1 MIKSRRTSID
11 PPLVTIRP
19 PFETGVRLQQ
29 GFATCKMGR
38 NDQCAAKNFDHS
50 CPLWVKS
57 RHSDVSERC
66 PLYPQYR
73 TWIGTV
79 VMSALCQKQTFCAA
93 VKISLFDYLV
103 GELLQLRRYVE
114 AERLGGL
121 AVDQQFDFRGSL
133 HWQIFRLFSLEY
145 LGGVS
150 TDKTIRVRYIGTV
163 TDQPARSSKPP
174 ILVDR
179 RHGVL

>member
-57 RHSDVSERC
+57 GHFRVSERC
-66 PLYPQYR
+66 PLYPQKQ
-73 TWIGTV
+73 TLIEPVG
-79 VMSALCQKQTFCAA
+79 MSALCQKHAHA
-93 VKISLFDYLV
+93 VHQKGPSRSPYQHSLQW
-103 GELLQLRRYVE
+103 E
-114 AERLGGL
+114 
-121 AVDQQFDFRGSL
+121 
-133 HWQIFRLFSLEY
+133 
-145 LGGVS
+145 
-150 TDKTIRVRYIGTV
+150 
-163 TDQPARSSKPP
+163 
-174 ILVDR
+174 
-179 RHGVL
+179 